1 MTCETTRAAMLV
13 GDADWP
19 SDLLAH
25 LARCESCAMVA
36 VELSLQQAPAI
47 AVPPT
52 FAADV
57 ARRARLE
64 APSEAQRLS
73 GAAVGAGAAF
83 VLIAFALAA
92 VGTGDATAAV
102 IPVAAL
108 LLACGEAIVLAAWTL
123 HGDVVRARARP

>member
-1 MTCETTRAAMLV
+1 MTCEATRAVMLA
-13 GDADWP
+13 GDGAWP
-19 SDLLAH
+19 SDVQAH
-25 LARCESCAMVA
+25 LAGCESCAVLA
-36 VELSLQQAPAI
+36 VELSLRQAPAI

-83 VLIAFALAA
+83 VLIAFALAG
-92 VGTGDATAAV
+92 VGTAGGTATV

-123 HGDVVRARARP
+123 HGDVVRARARR

>member
-1 MTCETTRAAMLV
+1 MTCEATRSVMLA
-13 GDADWP
+13 GDVDWP
-19 SDLLAH
+19 SDVQAH
-25 LARCESCAMVA
+25 LAGCESCAAVA

-47 AVPPT
+47 SVPPT

-73 GAAVGAGAAF
+73 GATVGAGAAF
-83 VLIAFALAA
+83 VLIALAFAA
-92 VGTGDATAAV
+92 VGTVDVTATV

-123 HGDVVRARARP
+123 HGDVVRARARR